1 MQDKI
6 IILKNSKNSIV
17 KDTLVS
23 IQDTIN
29 LNLESLVKLQKPNG
43 NLVVHTIKEPMTT
56 GEQIGFWIGVILA
69 VISIVYMLYSTYKL
83 RQNDK
88 DTQQQLDKL
97 AGIVGAIEAQNGI
110 INDGN
115 SVMRDYFA
123 ELQNLIST
131 GSGSE
136 ALAEIENKR
145 FRLSVKPRL
154 FIPNSGYAGYSYE
167 VWLSLAN
174 RGELCH
180 YDGYEFL
187 EGDMV
192 EFVEWKDSVEIKKD
206 ERIQL
211 SGKSLN
217 KHPKE
222 LSFKMKIFYHDQEGF
237 KYESIIEWNKRAK
250 IIDTIEL

>member
-6 IILKNSKNSIV
+6 IILKNSKNGIV
-17 KDTLVS
+17 KDTIVS

-29 LNLESLVKLQKPNG
+29 LKLESLVKLQKPDE

-131 GSGSE
+131 GQGSGS
-136 ALAEIENKR
+136 LAEIENKR

-154 FIPNSGYAGYSYE
+154 WINSSGYAGYSGE
-167 VWLSLAN
+167 IHFDLNN
-174 RGELCH
+174 RGELCY

-187 EGDMV
+187 EGDLV
-192 EFVEWKDSVEIKKD
+192 EFNNWDKPITIEKEGRIKITGKT
-206 ERIQL
+206 L
-211 SGKSLN
+211 S

-222 LSFKMKIFYHDQEGF
+222 LVFKIKVKYHDQEGF
-237 KYESIIEWNKRAK
+237 KYESVIEWQKSPRIIE
-250 IIDTIEL
+250 TIEL